1 MPNLENENQSK
12 RLINCAGGFH
22 VFGEPSSSA
31 LPFGP
36 VGSFLSQI
44 SVYSCLSR
52 LMQMFLACFL
62 MYNIV
67 DEGKPG
73 LVVLS
78 FV

>member
-12 RLINCAGGFH
+12 RLINCAEGFH
-22 VFGEPSSSA
+22 VFGEPSSSV

-36 VGSFLSQI
+36 VGSFSQI

-67 DEGKPG
+67 DEGKLG
-73 LVVLS
+73 LVVLV